1 MTGVKKR
8 TICTWAAAAVLIFA
22 AVACRLLDMLY
33 IHSDVM
39 GLTRSAIYIFL
50 FSAWAVSVRNRI
62 IHVRIRRYLSAM
74 SAFMVFWFLIRTVKF
89 HFSPELLS
97 PHLPRCLWYLYYLP
111 MLFIPM
117 LAVLLTVM
125 DRTMKGESIYPDTT
139 PVVQIGNAASTEVT
153 PMQLEVLRLMVE
165 GYGNSAIAQKLHIS
179 VHDVKW
185 HIQELFSKT
194 GYNNRV
200 ALVGD
205 VINKN
210 FIIPGL

>member
-39 GLTRSAIYIFL
+39 GLTRSAIYIFP

-97 PHLPRCLWYLYYLP
+97 PPAPLPLVFVLP
-111 MLFIPM
+111 AH
-117 LAVLLTVM
+117 AV
-125 DRTMKGESIYPDTT
+125 YPHA
-139 PVVQIGNAASTEVT
+139 GRAADGHG
-153 PMQLEVLRLMVE
+153 PHHE
-165 GYGNSAIAQKLHIS
+165 G
-179 VHDVKW
+179 
-185 HIQELFSKT
+185 
-194 GYNNRV
+194 
-200 ALVGD
+200 
-205 VINKN
+205 
-210 FIIPGL
+210 

>member
-74 SAFMVFWFLIRTVKF
+74 AAFMVFWFLIRTVKF

-117 LAVLLTVM
+117 LAVLVAVSLGRPEALEKAALPFRFPDGKLWQFAESAVTGGDGCPYTQMQAIDLTGLHEK
-125 DRTMKGESIYPDTT
+125 R
-139 PVVQIGNAASTEVT
+139 A
-153 PMQLEVLRLMVE
+153 QLE
-165 GYGNSAIAQKLHIS
+165 
-179 VHDVKW
+179 
-185 HIQELFSKT
+185 QE
-194 GYNNRV
+194 NR
-200 ALVGD
+200 ALAEAAGWTWC
-205 VINKN
+205 
-210 FIIPGL
+210 